1 MIEHCVH
8 NNMKYIRLMAGIACF
23 VVTAVFL
30 QVTNSFHFYYIEQLQ
45 LFRYAADY
53 WIAQLSE
60 VGGVAALL
68 GEWLTQY
75 FAYPYVGPVV
85 IAALLTGVFGW
96 TAAILRQL
104 QPKREPWLLALLP
117 ALALL
122 LIQFDFN
129 YLLKGTVAFVGMELA
144 LFAWMRVQ
152 RPGLRGISALFG
164 VLFLYLTLG
173 PIAGLFAVCT
183 LLIDLCT
190 RRGKRAYIFD
200 LFAIAL
206 FALLAG
212 LAVELTWVRNA
223 AFAWTAQAYYHPILS
238 PKPVIYFAWIC
249 LPVALLLTAL
259 WRAQTVLRV
268 RRQWMEGLVQV
279 ALFAALCYV
288 AIPRYAHREAYLL
301 KQLDY
306 ANRQGNWDEVLRL
319 SQGPIQNYLYL
330 NYLNRALA
338 EKGVLGDQAFAFNQH
353 GPQGLMVGWDKT
365 FSVSLLLSDV
375 YFTLGEIALSQEMA
389 FEANV
394 SVIGAGSP
402 RCLMRLVQTNLIF
415 GAYPIAEKYLRLL
428 EQMPVYRE
436 WARQHRTFL
445 YNDAA
450 VEADPLLGM
459 KRRGLPT
466 ASDLAGIYGLE
477 HDLLLRAKQLPEYA
491 LPIQFVGVQRLL
503 AKDLQGFQA
512 LLDTYYGTPALPTL
526 PVSFQEAVI
535 MLTERQPERWSYYQ
549 VSPAVTTRYGEYRN
563 LVLQNRGNSQLP
575 LLIQRYF
582 GSTYWAYFLLTK

>member
-129 YLLKGTVAFVGMELA
+129 YLLKGTVAFMGMELV
-144 LFAWMRVQ
+144 LFAWMLVQ

-259 WRAQTVLRV
+259 WPAQTVLSV
-268 RRQWMEGLVQV
+268 RRQWIEGLVQV

-288 AIPRYAHREAYLL
+288 AIPRYAHREAYPL

-445 YNDAA
+445 YDDAA

-466 ASDLAGIYGLE
+466 ASDLAGIHGLE
-477 HDLLLRAKQLPEYA
+477 HDLLLRAKQQPEYA
-491 LPIQFVGVQRLL
+491 LPIQFVGIQRLL

>member
-68 GEWLTQY
+68 GEGLTQY

-183 LLIDLCT
+183 LLIDLCKQ
-190 RRGKRAYIFD
+190 RGKRAYIFD

-259 WRAQTVLRV
+259 WPAQTVLSV
-268 RRQWMEGLVQV
+268 RRQWIEGLVQV

-288 AIPRYAHREAYLL
+288 AIPRYAHREAYPL

-466 ASDLAGIYGLE
+466 ASDLAGIHGLE
-477 HDLLLRAKQLPEYA
+477 HDLLLRAKQQPEYA
-491 LPIQFVGVQRLL
+491 LPIQFVGIQRLL

>member
-68 GEWLTQY
+68 GEGLTQY

-183 LLIDLCT
+183 LLIDLFT
-190 RRGKRAYIFD
+190 RWGKRAYIFD

-259 WRAQTVLRV
+259 WPAQTVLSV
-268 RRQWMEGLVQV
+268 RRQWIEGLVQV

-288 AIPRYAHREAYLL
+288 AIPRYAHREAYPL

-445 YNDAA
+445 YDDAA

>member
-183 LLIDLCT
+183 LLIDLCKQ
-190 RRGKRAYIFD
+190 RGKRAYIFD

-206 FALLAG
+206 FALLAV

-259 WRAQTVLRV
+259 WPAQTVLSV
-268 RRQWMEGLVQV
+268 RRQWIEGLVQV

-288 AIPRYAHREAYLL
+288 VIPRYAHREAYPL

-319 SQGPIQNYLYL
+319 SQGPISNYLYL

-445 YNDAA
+445 YDDAA
-450 VEADPLLGM
+450 VKADPLLGM

-466 ASDLAGIYGLE
+466 ASDLAGIHGLE
-477 HDLLLRAKQLPEYA
+477 HDLLLRAKQQPEYA

>member
-68 GEWLTQY
+68 GEGLTQY

-183 LLIDLCT
+183 LLIALCT
-190 RRGKRAYIFD
+190 PRGKRAYIFD

-259 WRAQTVLRV
+259 WPAQTVLSV
-268 RRQWMEGLVQV
+268 RRQWIEGLVQV

-466 ASDLAGIYGLE
+466 ASDLAGIHGLE
-477 HDLLLRAKQLPEYA
+477 HDLLLRAKQQPEYA

>member
-53 WIAQLSE
+53 WITQLSE

-68 GEWLTQY
+68 GEGLTQY

-183 LLIDLCT
+183 LLIDLCKQ
-190 RRGKRAYIFD
+190 RGKRAYIFD

-249 LPVALLLTAL
+249 LPLALLLTAL
-259 WRAQTVLRV
+259 WPAQTVLSV
-268 RRQWMEGLVQV
+268 RRQWIEGLVQV

-288 AIPRYAHREAYLL
+288 AIPRYAHREAYPL

-445 YNDAA
+445 YDDAA

-466 ASDLAGIYGLE
+466 ASDLAGIHGLE
-477 HDLLLRAKQLPEYA
+477 HDLLLRAKQQPEYA
-491 LPIQFVGVQRLL
+491 LPIQFVGIQRLL

>member
-68 GEWLTQY
+68 GEGLTQY

-173 PIAGLFAVCT
+173 PIAGVFAVCT

-259 WRAQTVLRV
+259 WPAQTVLSV
-268 RRQWMEGLVQV
+268 RRQWIEGLVQV

-445 YNDAA
+445 YDDAA

-466 ASDLAGIYGLE
+466 ASDLAGIHGLE

-491 LPIQFVGVQRLL
+491 LPIQFVGIQRLL

-549 VSPAVTTRYGEYRN
+549 VSPAVTARYGEYRN

>member
-68 GEWLTQY
+68 GEGLTQY

-173 PIAGLFAVCT
+173 SIAGLFAVCT
-183 LLIDLCT
+183 LLIDLCKQ
-190 RRGKRAYIFD
+190 RGKRAYVFD

-212 LAVELTWVRNA
+212 LAVELTGVRNA

-259 WRAQTVLRV
+259 WPAQTVLSV
-268 RRQWMEGLVQV
+268 RRQWIEGLVQV

-288 AIPRYAHREAYLL
+288 AIPRYAHREAYPL

-319 SQGPIQNYLYL
+319 SQGPIPNYLYL

-445 YNDAA
+445 YDEAA

-466 ASDLAGIYGLE
+466 ASDLAGIHGLE

-491 LPIQFVGVQRLL
+491 LPIQFVGIQRLL

>member
-1 MIEHCVH
+1 
-8 NNMKYIRLMAGIACF
+8 MKYIRLIAGTGCF
-23 VVTAVFL
+23 LVTAVFL

-53 WIAQLSE
+53 WAAQVTE

-68 GEWLTQY
+68 GELLTQY

-85 IAALLTGVFGW
+85 VAALLTAIFW
-96 TAAILRQL
+96 MTSAILRRI
-104 QPKREPWLLALLP
+104 QPKREPWLLVLLP
-117 ALALL
+117 ALSLL

-129 YLLKGTVAFVGMELA
+129 YLLKGTVAFAGMELT
-144 LFAWMRVQ
+144 LLGWMRLW
-152 RPGLRGISALFG
+152 RPWLRGAMALLG
-164 VLFLYLTLG
+164 VLFLYITMG
-173 PIAGLFAVCT
+173 PVAGVFAVCA
-183 LLIDLCT
+183 LLIDLFT
-190 RRGKRAYIFD
+190 RKGELVYLFD
-200 LFAIAL
+200 VSTIVA
-206 FALLAG
+206 FALLAW
-212 LAVELTWVRNA
+212 LAVETTWVRNA
-223 AFAWTAQAYYHPILS
+223 AFAWTAQAYYHPILT
-238 PKPVIYFAWIC
+238 PKPEIYFAWGC
-249 LPVALLLTAL
+249 LPLALVLTAL
-259 WRAQTVLRV
+259 WPAKTELSA
-268 RRQWMEGLVQV
+268 RRQWIAGVLQWI
-279 ALFAALCYV
+279 LFAALCYV
-288 AIPRYAHREAYLL
+288 AIPRYAHREAYRL

-306 ANRQGNWDEVLRL
+306 ANRQGDWDEVLRL

-415 GAYPIAEKYLRLL
+415 GTYPIAEKYIRLL
-428 EQMPVYRE
+428 EQMPVYRD
-436 WARQHRTFL
+436 WAQAHRAFL

-450 VEADPLLGM
+450 VDADPLLGL
-459 KRRGLPT
+459 KRRGLPVE
-466 ASDLAGIYGLE
+466 SDLAGIHGLE
-477 HDLLLRAKQLPEYA
+477 HDLLLRAQQQPERP
-491 LPIQFVGVQRLL
+491 LPIQFVGIQRLL

-512 LLDTYYGTPALPTL
+512 LLDTYYGTPVLPTL

-535 MLTERQPERWSYYQ
+535 MLMEKQPEKRSYYQ

-563 LVLQNRGNSQLP
+563 LVLQNRGNTQLP

-582 GSTYWAYFLLTK
+582 GSTYWAYYLLTK

>member
-30 QVTNSFHFYYIEQLQ
+30 QVTNSVHFYYIEQLQ

-60 VGGVAALL
+60 VGGAAALL
-68 GEWLTQY
+68 GEGLTQY

-173 PIAGLFAVCT
+173 PIAGVFAVCT

-206 FALLAG
+206 FVLLAV

-223 AFAWTAQAYYHPILS
+223 AFAWTVQAYYHPILS

-259 WRAQTVLRV
+259 WPAQTVLSV
-268 RRQWMEGLVQV
+268 RRQWIEGLVQV

-288 AIPRYAHREAYLL
+288 AIPRYAHREAYPL

>member
-1 MIEHCVH
+1 
-8 NNMKYIRLMAGIACF
+8 MKYIRLIAGIGCF

-30 QVTNSFHFYYIEQLQ
+30 QITNSFHFYYIEQLQ

-53 WIAQLSE
+53 WVAQVTE

-68 GEWLTQY
+68 GELLTQY

-85 IAALLTGVFGW
+85 IAALLTGIFW
-96 TAAILRQL
+96 LTAAILRRI

-122 LIQFDFN
+122 LILFDFN
-129 YLLKGTVAFVGMELA
+129 YLLKGTVAFAGMELA
-144 LFAWMRVQ
+144 LLGWMRLQ
-152 RPGLRGISALFG
+152 RPWLRGITALLG
-164 VLFLYLTLG
+164 VLFLYMTMG
-173 PIAGLFAVCT
+173 PVAGVFAVCM
-183 LLIDLCT
+183 LLIDLFI
-190 RRGKRAYIFD
+190 RKEKLSYLFD
-200 LFAIAL
+200 LLAIAV
-206 FALLAG
+206 FALLAW
-212 LAVELTWVRNA
+212 LAVETTWVRNA
-223 AFAWTAQAYYHPILS
+223 AFAWTAQAYYHPILT
-238 PKPVIYFAWIC
+238 PKPEIYFAWGC
-249 LPVALLLTAL
+249 LPLALVLTAL
-259 WRAQTVLRV
+259 WPAKTELSV
-268 RRQWMEGLVQV
+268 RRQWIEGVVQWT
-279 ALFAALCYV
+279 LFAALCYV
-288 AIPRYAHREAYLL
+288 SIPRYAHREAYPL

-306 ANRQGNWDEVLRL
+306 ANRLGDWDEVLRL

-338 EKGVLGDQAFAFNQH
+338 EKGELGDQAFAFNQH

-415 GAYPIAEKYLRLL
+415 GTYPIAEKYIRLL
-428 EQMPVYRE
+428 EQMPVYRD
-436 WARQHRTFL
+436 WAKQHRAFL

-450 VEADPLLGM
+450 VEADPLLGL
-459 KRRGLPT
+459 KRRGLPKE
-466 ASDLAGIYGLE
+466 SDLAGIHGLE
-477 HDLLLRAKQLPEYA
+477 HDLLLRAEQQPEHT

-512 LLDTYYGTPALPTL
+512 LIDTYYGTPALPTL

-535 MLTERQPERWSYYQ
+535 MLTEKQPERWSYYQ
-549 VSPAVTTRYGEYRN
+549 VSQSVMNRFSEYRS
-563 LVLQNRGNSQLP
+563 LVLQNRGNTQLP

-582 GSTYWAYFLLTK
+582 GSTYWAYYLLTK

>member
-68 GEWLTQY
+68 GEGLTQY

-173 PIAGLFAVCT
+173 PIAGLFAACT
-183 LLIDLCT
+183 LLIDLFT

-259 WRAQTVLRV
+259 WPAQTVLSV
-268 RRQWMEGLVQV
+268 RRQWIEGLVQV

-288 AIPRYAHREAYLL
+288 AIPRYAHREAYPL

-445 YNDAA
+445 YDDAA

>member
-68 GEWLTQY
+68 GEGLTQY

-183 LLIDLCT
+183 LLIDLFT

-259 WRAQTVLRV
+259 WPAQTVLSV
-268 RRQWMEGLVQV
+268 RRQWIEGLVQV

-288 AIPRYAHREAYLL
+288 AIPRYAHREAYPL

-445 YNDAA
+445 YDDAA
-450 VEADPLLGM
+450 VEADPLLGI

-466 ASDLAGIYGLE
+466 ASDLAGIHGLE
-477 HDLLLRAKQLPEYA
+477 HDLLLRAKQQPENA
-491 LPIQFVGVQRLL
+491 LPIQFVGIQRLL

-512 LLDTYYGTPALPTL
+512 LLYTDYGTPALPTW
-526 PVSFQEAVI
+526 PVSFQ
-535 MLTERQPERWSYYQ
+535 
-549 VSPAVTTRYGEYRN
+549 
-563 LVLQNRGNSQLP
+563 
-575 LLIQRYF
+575 
-582 GSTYWAYFLLTK
+582 

>member
-1 MIEHCVH
+1 
-8 NNMKYIRLMAGIACF
+8 MKYIRLIAGIGCF

-53 WIAQLSE
+53 WAAQVTE

-85 IAALLTGVFGW
+85 VAALLTAIWGL
-96 TAAILRQL
+96 TSAILRQI

-117 ALALL
+117 ALSLL

-129 YLLKGTVAFVGMELA
+129 YLLKGTVAFAGMELA
-144 LFAWMRVQ
+144 LLAWMRVQ

-164 VLFLYLTLG
+164 VLFLYITLG
-173 PIAGLFAVCT
+173 PVAGLFAVCA
-183 LLIDLCT
+183 LLIDLFT
-190 RRGKRAYIFD
+190 RKGKSAYLVD
-200 LFAIAL
+200 LLTIVAVT
-206 FALLAG
+206 LLAW
-212 LAVELTWVRNA
+212 LAVETTWVRNA
-223 AFAWTAQAYYHPILS
+223 AFAWTAQAYYHPILA
-238 PKPVIYFAWIC
+238 PKSEIYWAWIS
-249 LPVALLLTAL
+249 LPLALVLTAL
-259 WRAQTVLRV
+259 WPAKTELSV
-268 RRQWMEGLVQV
+268 RLQWIEGVVQW
-279 ALFAALCYV
+279 ALFAAICYV

-306 ANRQGNWDEVLRL
+306 ANRQSDWDEVLRL

-365 FSVSLLLSDV
+365 FSVSWLLSDL

-402 RCLMRLVQTNLIF
+402 RSLMRLVQTNLIF
-415 GAYPIAEKYLRLL
+415 GAYPIAEKYIRLL
-428 EQMPVYRE
+428 EQMPVYRD
-436 WARQHRTFL
+436 WAKQHRAFL

-450 VEADPLLGM
+450 VDADPLLGL
-459 KRRGLPT
+459 KRRGLPV
-466 ASDLAGIYGLE
+466 ASDLAGIHGLE
-477 HDLLLRAKQLPEYA
+477 HDLLLRAEQQPEHT

-512 LLDTYYGTPALPTL
+512 LLDTYYGTPALSTL

-535 MLTERQPERWSYYQ
+535 MLHEKQPERWSYYQ
-549 VSPAVTTRYGEYRN
+549 VSQAVAARYGEYRN
-563 LVLQNRGNSQLP
+563 LVLQNRGNTQLP

-582 GSTYWAYFLLTK
+582 GSTYWAYYLLTK

>member
-68 GEWLTQY
+68 GEGLTQY

-259 WRAQTVLRV
+259 WPAQTVLSV
-268 RRQWMEGLVQV
+268 RRQWIEGLVQV
-279 ALFAALCYV
+279 ALFATLCYV
-288 AIPRYAHREAYLL
+288 AIPRYAHREAYPL

-445 YNDAA
+445 YDDAA

-466 ASDLAGIYGLE
+466 ASDLAGIHGLE
-477 HDLLLRAKQLPEYA
+477 HDLLLRAKQQPEYA

>member
-1 MIEHCVH
+1 
-8 NNMKYIRLMAGIACF
+8 MKYIRLIAGIGCF

-53 WIAQLSE
+53 WAAQVTE

-85 IAALLTGVFGW
+85 VAALLTAIWGL
-96 TAAILRQL
+96 TSAILRQI

-117 ALALL
+117 ALSLL

-129 YLLKGTVAFVGMELA
+129 YLLKGTVAFAGMELA
-144 LFAWMRVQ
+144 LLAWMRVQ
-152 RPGLRGISALFG
+152 RPGLRGGMALLG
-164 VLFLYLTLG
+164 VLFLYITLG
-173 PIAGLFAVCT
+173 PVAGLFAVCA
-183 LLIDLCT
+183 LLIDFFT
-190 RRGKRAYIFD
+190 RKGKSSYLFD
-200 LFAIAL
+200 LSAIVA
-206 FALLAG
+206 FALLAW
-212 LAVELTWVRNA
+212 LAVETTWVRNA
-223 AFAWTAQAYYHPILS
+223 AFAWTAQAYYHPILA
-238 PKPVIYFAWIC
+238 PKSEIYWAWIS
-249 LPVALLLTAL
+249 LPLALVLTAL
-259 WRAQTVLRV
+259 WPAKTELSV
-268 RRQWMEGLVQV
+268 RRQWIEGVVQW
-279 ALFAALCYV
+279 ALFAAICYV

-306 ANRQGNWDEVLRL
+306 ANRQSDWDEVLRL

-365 FSVSLLLSDV
+365 FSVSWLLSDL

-402 RCLMRLVQTNLIF
+402 RSLMRLVQTNLIF
-415 GAYPIAEKYLRLL
+415 GAYPIAEKYIRLL
-428 EQMPVYRE
+428 EQMPVYRD
-436 WARQHRTFL
+436 WAKQHRAFL

-450 VEADPLLGM
+450 VDADPLLGL
-459 KRRGLPT
+459 KRRGLPV
-466 ASDLAGIYGLE
+466 ASDLAGIHGLE
-477 HDLLLRAKQLPEYA
+477 HDLLLRAEQQPEHT

-535 MLTERQPERWSYYQ
+535 MLHEKQPERWSYYQ
-549 VSPAVTTRYGEYRN
+549 VSQAVAARYGEYRN
-563 LVLQNRGNSQLP
+563 LVLQNRGNTQLP

-582 GSTYWAYFLLTK
+582 GSTYWAYYLLTK

>member
-1 MIEHCVH
+1 
-8 NNMKYIRLMAGIACF
+8 MKYIRLIAGIGCF

-53 WIAQLSE
+53 WAAQVTE

-85 IAALLTGVFGW
+85 VAALLTAIWGL
-96 TAAILRQL
+96 TTAILRQI

-117 ALALL
+117 ALSLL

-129 YLLKGTVAFVGMELA
+129 YLLKGTVAFAGMELA
-144 LFAWMRVQ
+144 LLAWMRVQ

-183 LLIDLCT
+183 LLIDLFT

-259 WRAQTVLRV
+259 WPAQTVLSV
-268 RRQWMEGLVQV
+268 RRQWIEGLVQV

-288 AIPRYAHREAYLL
+288 AIPRYAHREAYPL

-445 YNDAA
+445 YDDAA

-466 ASDLAGIYGLE
+466 ASDLAGIHGLE
-477 HDLLLRAKQLPEYA
+477 HDLLLRAKQQPEYA

>member
-60 VGGVAALL
+60 VGGAAALL
-68 GEWLTQY
+68 GEGLTQY

-249 LPVALLLTAL
+249 LPLALLLTAL
-259 WRAQTVLRV
+259 WPAQTVLSV
-268 RRQWMEGLVQV
+268 RRQWIEGLVQV

-288 AIPRYAHREAYLL
+288 AIPRYAHREAYPL

-445 YNDAA
+445 YDDAA

-466 ASDLAGIYGLE
+466 ASDLAGIHGLE
-477 HDLLLRAKQLPEYA
+477 HDLLLRAKQQPEYA

>member
-1 MIEHCVH
+1 
-8 NNMKYIRLMAGIACF
+8 MA
-23 VVTAVFL
+23 TAAFL

-53 WIAQLSE
+53 WVAQLTE

-68 GEWLTQY
+68 GELLTQY

-85 IAALLTGVFGW
+85 IAALLTGVFGL
-96 TAAILRQL
+96 TSAILRQI

-122 LIQFDFN
+122 LVQFDFN
-129 YLLKGTVAFVGMELA
+129 YLLKGTVAFAGMELA
-144 LFAWMRVQ
+144 LLGWMRLK
-152 RPGLRGISALFG
+152 RSWLRGVTVLFG
-164 VLFLYLTLG
+164 VLLLYITMG
-173 PIAGLFAVCT
+173 PIAGLFAGCA
-183 LLIDLCT
+183 LLIDLFT
-190 RRGKRAYIFD
+190 RQGKRAYIFD
-200 LFAIAL
+200 LSAIAL

-212 LAVELTWVRNA
+212 LAIELTWVRNA

-238 PKPVIYFAWIC
+238 PKPEIYFAWIC

-259 WRAQTVLRV
+259 WPAKTELSP
-268 RRQWMEGLVQV
+268 RRQCVAGVLQV
-279 ALFAALCYV
+279 LLFAALCYV

-306 ANRQGNWDEVLRL
+306 ANRQGDWDEVMRL

-338 EKGVLGDQAFAFNQH
+338 EKGLLGDQAFAFNQH

-415 GAYPIAEKYLRLL
+415 GAYPIAEKYIRLL
-428 EQMPVYRE
+428 EQMPVYQD
-436 WARQHRTFL
+436 WAKRHRAFL

-450 VEADPLLGM
+450 VEADPLLGL
-459 KRRGLPT
+459 KRKGLPA
-466 ASDLAGIYGLE
+466 ASDLAGIHGLE
-477 HDLLLRAKQLPEYA
+477 HDLLLRAEQQPEHT

-503 AKDLQGFQA
+503 AKDLKGFQA
-512 LLDTYYGTPALPTL
+512 LLDTYYGTPALPIL

-535 MLTERQPERWSYYQ
+535 MLTEKQPERWSYYQ
-549 VSPAVTTRYGEYRN
+549 VSSAVTARYGEYRN
-563 LVLQNRGNSQLP
+563 LVLQNRGNTQLP

-582 GSTYWAYFLLTK
+582 GSTYWAYYLLTK

>member
-60 VGGVAALL
+60 VGGVAAFL
-68 GEWLTQY
+68 GEGLTQY

-206 FALLAG
+206 FALLAE

-259 WRAQTVLRV
+259 WPAQTVLSV
-268 RRQWMEGLVQV
+268 RRQWIEGLVQV

-288 AIPRYAHREAYLL
+288 AIPRYAHREAYPL

-466 ASDLAGIYGLE
+466 ASDLAGIHGLE

-503 AKDLQGFQA
+503 AKDLQGFHA

-549 VSPAVTTRYGEYRN
+549 VSPAVTARYGEYRN

>member
-68 GEWLTQY
+68 GEGLTQY
-75 FAYPYVGPVV
+75 FAYLYVGPVV

-259 WRAQTVLRV
+259 WPAQTVLSV
-268 RRQWMEGLVQV
+268 RRQWIEGLVQV

-288 AIPRYAHREAYLL
+288 AIPRYAHREAYPL

-466 ASDLAGIYGLE
+466 ASDLAGIHGLE
-477 HDLLLRAKQLPEYA
+477 HDLLLRAKQLPEYV
-491 LPIQFVGVQRLL
+491 LPIQFVGIQRLL

>member
-1 MIEHCVH
+1 
-8 NNMKYIRLMAGIACF
+8 MKYIRLIAGIGCF

-53 WIAQLSE
+53 WAAQVTE

-85 IAALLTGVFGW
+85 VAALLTAIWGL
-96 TAAILRQL
+96 TSAILRRI

-117 ALALL
+117 ALSLL

-129 YLLKGTVAFVGMELA
+129 YLLKGTVAFSGMELA
-144 LFAWMRVQ
+144 LLAWMRVQ
-152 RPGLRGISALFG
+152 RPGLRGGMALLG
-164 VLFLYLTLG
+164 VLFLYITLG
-173 PIAGLFAVCT
+173 PVAGLFAVCA
-183 LLIDLCT
+183 LLIDFFT
-190 RRGKRAYIFD
+190 RKGKSSYLFD
-200 LFAIAL
+200 LSAIVA
-206 FALLAG
+206 FALLAW
-212 LAVELTWVRNA
+212 LAVETTWVRNA
-223 AFAWTAQAYYHPILS
+223 AFAWTAQAYYHPILA
-238 PKPVIYFAWIC
+238 PKSEIYWAWIS
-249 LPVALLLTAL
+249 LPLALVLTAL
-259 WRAQTVLRV
+259 WPVKDALSV
-268 RRQWMEGLVQV
+268 RRQWIEGVVQW
-279 ALFAALCYV
+279 ALFAAICYV

-306 ANRQGNWDEVLRL
+306 ANRQSDWDEVLRL

-365 FSVSLLLSDV
+365 FSVSWLLSDL

-415 GAYPIAEKYLRLL
+415 GAYPIAEKYIRLL
-428 EQMPVYRE
+428 EQMPVYRD
-436 WARQHRTFL
+436 WAKQHRAFL

-450 VEADPLLGM
+450 VEADPLLGL
-459 KRRGLPT
+459 KRRGLPV
-466 ASDLAGIYGLE
+466 ASDLAGIHGLE
-477 HDLLLRAKQLPEYA
+477 HDLLLRAEQQPEHT

-535 MLTERQPERWSYYQ
+535 MLHEKQPERWSYYQ
-549 VSPAVTTRYGEYRN
+549 VSQAVAARYGEYRN
-563 LVLQNRGNSQLP
+563 LVLQNRGNTQLP

-582 GSTYWAYFLLTK
+582 GSTYWAYYLLTK

>member
-8 NNMKYIRLMAGIACF
+8 NHMKYIRLMAGIGCF
-23 VVTAVFL
+23 VATAVFL
-30 QVTNSFHFYYIEQLQ
+30 QMTNSFHFYYIEQLQ

-53 WIAQLSE
+53 WVTQATE
-60 VGGVAALL
+60 VGGIAALL

-85 IAALLTGVFGW
+85 IAALLTGIFW
-96 TAAILRQL
+96 LTSAILRL
-104 QPKREPWLLALLP
+104 LRPKREPWLLALLP
-117 ALALL
+117 ALSLL

-129 YLLKGTVAFVGMELA
+129 YLLKGTVAFAGMELV

-152 RPGLRGISALFG
+152 RPWLRGISALFG
-164 VLFLYLTLG
+164 VLFLYLTMG
-173 PIAGLFAVCT
+173 PVAGVFAVCT

-190 RRGKRAYIFD
+190 RRGKRTYILD
-200 LFAIAL
+200 LSAVGL
-206 FALLAG
+206 FVLVAG

-238 PKPVIYFAWIC
+238 PKSVIYFAWIC
-249 LPVALLLTAL
+249 LPLGILLTAL
-259 WRAQTVLRV
+259 WPAKTVLSV
-268 RRQWMEGLVQV
+268 RRQWIEGLVQV

-306 ANRQGNWDEVLRL
+306 ANRQADWDEVVRL
-319 SQGPIQNYLYL
+319 SRGPISNYLYL

-338 EKGVLGDQAFAFNQH
+338 EKGVLGDQAFAFDQH

-436 WARQHRTFL
+436 WARQHCAFL

-459 KRRGLPT
+459 KRRGLPV
-466 ASDLAGIYGLE
+466 ASDLAGIHGLE
-477 HDLLLRAKQLPEYA
+477 HDLLLRAKQQPEYA
-491 LPIQFVGVQRLL
+491 SPIQFVGVQHLL

-549 VSPAVTTRYGEYRN
+549 VSPAVTARYGEYRN

-575 LLIQRYF
+575 LLIQRHF

>member
-60 VGGVAALL
+60 VGGAAALL
-68 GEWLTQY
+68 GEGLTQY

-238 PKPVIYFAWIC
+238 PNPVIYFAWIC

-259 WRAQTVLRV
+259 WPAQTVLSV
-268 RRQWMEGLVQV
+268 RRQWIEGLVQV

-288 AIPRYAHREAYLL
+288 VIPRYAHREAYPL

-338 EKGVLGDQAFAFNQH
+338 EKGMLGDQAFAFNQH

-445 YNDAA
+445 YDDAA

-466 ASDLAGIYGLE
+466 ASDLAGIHGLE
-477 HDLLLRAKQLPEYA
+477 HDLLLRAKQQPEYA

>member
-68 GEWLTQY
+68 GEGLTQY

-183 LLIDLCT
+183 LLIDLCA

-212 LAVELTWVRNA
+212 LAVELMWVRNA

-259 WRAQTVLRV
+259 WPAQTVLSV
-268 RRQWMEGLVQV
+268 RRQWIEGLVQV

-288 AIPRYAHREAYLL
+288 AMPRYAHREAYPL

-466 ASDLAGIYGLE
+466 ASDLAGIHGLE

>member
-1 MIEHCVH
+1 
-8 NNMKYIRLMAGIACF
+8 MKYIRLIAGIGCF

-53 WIAQLSE
+53 WAAQVTE

-85 IAALLTGVFGW
+85 VAALLTAIWGL
-96 TAAILRQL
+96 TSAILRRI

-117 ALALL
+117 ALSLL

-129 YLLKGTVAFVGMELA
+129 YLLKGTVAFAGMELA
-144 LFAWMRVQ
+144 LLAWMRVQ
-152 RPGLRGISALFG
+152 RPGLRGGMALLG
-164 VLFLYLTLG
+164 VLFLYITLG
-173 PIAGLFAVCT
+173 PVAGLFAVCA
-183 LLIDLCT
+183 LLIDLFT
-190 RRGKRAYIFD
+190 RKGKSAYLFD
-200 LFAIAL
+200 LSAIVA
-206 FALLAG
+206 FSLLAW
-212 LAVELTWVRNA
+212 LAVETTWVRNA
-223 AFAWTAQAYYHPILS
+223 AFAWTVQAYYHPILA
-238 PKPVIYFAWIC
+238 PKSEIYWAWIS
-249 LPVALLLTAL
+249 LPLALVLTAL
-259 WRAQTVLRV
+259 WLAKTELSV
-268 RRQWMEGLVQV
+268 RRQWIEGVVQW
-279 ALFAALCYV
+279 ALFAAICYV

-306 ANRQGNWDEVLRL
+306 ANRQSDWDEVLRL

-338 EKGVLGDQAFAFNQH
+338 EKGLLGDQAFAFNQH

-365 FSVSLLLSDV
+365 FSVSWLLSDL

-402 RCLMRLVQTNLIF
+402 RSLMRLVQTNLIF
-415 GAYPIAEKYLRLL
+415 GAYPIAEKYIRLL
-428 EQMPVYRE
+428 EQMPVYRD
-436 WARQHRTFL
+436 WAKQHRAFL

-450 VEADPLLGM
+450 VEADPLLGL
-459 KRRGLPT
+459 KRRGLPV
-466 ASDLAGIYGLE
+466 ASDLAGIHGLE
-477 HDLLLRAKQLPEYA
+477 HDLLLRAEQQPEHT

-535 MLTERQPERWSYYQ
+535 MLHEKQPERWSYYQ
-549 VSPAVTTRYGEYRN
+549 VSQAVAARYGEYRN
-563 LVLQNRGNSQLP
+563 LVLQNRGNTQLP

-582 GSTYWAYFLLTK
+582 GSTYWAYYLLTK

>member
-68 GEWLTQY
+68 GEGLTQY

-173 PIAGLFAVCT
+173 PIAGLFAVCP
-183 LLIDLCT
+183 LLIDLCKQ
-190 RRGKRAYIFD
+190 RGKRAYIFD

-259 WRAQTVLRV
+259 WPAQTVLSV
-268 RRQWMEGLVQV
+268 RRQWIEGLVQV

-288 AIPRYAHREAYLL
+288 VIPRYAHREAYPL

-306 ANRQGNWDEVLRL
+306 ANRQADWDEVLRL

-466 ASDLAGIYGLE
+466 ASDLAGIHGLE

-491 LPIQFVGVQRLL
+491 LPIQFVGIQRLL

>member
-1 MIEHCVH
+1 
-8 NNMKYIRLMAGIACF
+8 MKYIQLIAGIGCF

-53 WIAQLSE
+53 WTAQVTE

-68 GEWLTQY
+68 GELLTQY

-85 IAALLTGVFGW
+85 IAALLITIFW
-96 TAAILRQL
+96 LTSAILRRI
-104 QPKREPWLLALLP
+104 QPMREPWLLALLP
-117 ALALL
+117 ALSLL
-122 LIQFDFN
+122 LVQFDFN
-129 YLLKGTVAFVGMELA
+129 YLLKGTVAFVGMELI
-144 LFAWMRVQ
+144 LLGWMRLR
-152 RPGLRGISALFG
+152 RPWLRGSMALLG
-164 VLFLYLTLG
+164 VLFLYITMG
-173 PIAGLFAVCT
+173 PVAGVFAVCA
-183 LLIDLCT
+183 LLVDLFT
-190 RRGKRAYIFD
+190 RRGKLSYLFD
-200 LFAIAL
+200 LSAVVL
-206 FALLAG
+206 FVLLAG
-212 LAVELTWVRNA
+212 LAVEMTWVRNA

-238 PKPVIYFAWIC
+238 PKSEIYFVWVC
-249 LPVALLLTAL
+249 LPLTLMLTAL
-259 WRAQTVLRV
+259 WPAKDALSV
-268 RRQWMEGLVQV
+268 RRQWIEGVVQWG
-279 ALFAALCYV
+279 LFAALCYV
-288 AIPRYAHREAYLL
+288 AIPRYAHREAYPL

-306 ANRQGNWDEVLRL
+306 ANRQGDWDEVLRL

-338 EKGVLGDQAFAFNQH
+338 EKGELGDQAFAFNQH

-415 GAYPIAEKYLRLL
+415 GAYPIAEKYIRLL
-428 EQMPVYRE
+428 EQMPIYRD
-436 WARQHRTFL
+436 WAKRHRAFL
-445 YNDAA
+445 HNDAA
-450 VEADPLLGM
+450 VEADPLLGL
-459 KRRGLPT
+459 KRRGLPKE
-466 ASDLAGIYGLE
+466 SDLAGIYGFE
-477 HDLLLRAKQLPEYA
+477 HDLLQRAEQQPEHT

-503 AKDLQGFQA
+503 AKDLQGFQT
-512 LLDTYYGTPALPTL
+512 LLDTYYGTPVLPTL

-535 MLTERQPERWSYYQ
+535 MLNEKQPERWNYYQ
-549 VSPAVTTRYGEYRN
+549 VSPAVAARYGEYRN
-563 LVLQNRGNSQLP
+563 LVLQNRGNTQLP

-582 GSTYWAYFLLTK
+582 GSTYWAYYLLTK

>member
-1 MIEHCVH
+1 
-8 NNMKYIRLMAGIACF
+8 MKYIRLIAGIGCF

-30 QVTNSFHFYYIEQLQ
+30 QITNSFHFYYIEQLQ
-45 LFRYAADY
+45 LFRYATDY
-53 WIAQLSE
+53 WVAQVTE

-68 GEWLTQY
+68 GELLTQY

-85 IAALLTGVFGW
+85 IAALLTGIFW
-96 TAAILRQL
+96 LTAAILRRI

-122 LIQFDFN
+122 LILFDFN
-129 YLLKGTVAFVGMELA
+129 YLLKGTVAFAGMELA
-144 LFAWMRVQ
+144 LLGWMRLQ
-152 RPGLRGISALFG
+152 RPWLRGVTALLG
-164 VLFLYLTLG
+164 VLFLYMTMG
-173 PIAGLFAVCT
+173 PVAGVFAVCM
-183 LLIDLCT
+183 LLIDLFI
-190 RRGKRAYIFD
+190 RKEKLSYLFD
-200 LFAIAL
+200 LLAIAV
-206 FALLAG
+206 FALLAW
-212 LAVELTWVRNA
+212 LAVETTWVRNA
-223 AFAWTAQAYYHPILS
+223 AFAWTAQAYYHPILT
-238 PKPVIYFAWIC
+238 PKPEIYFAWGC
-249 LPVALLLTAL
+249 LPLALVLTAL
-259 WRAQTVLRV
+259 WPAKTELSV
-268 RRQWMEGLVQV
+268 RRQWIEGVVQWT
-279 ALFAALCYV
+279 LFAALCYV
-288 AIPRYAHREAYLL
+288 SIPRYAHREAYPL

-306 ANRQGNWDEVLRL
+306 ANRLGDWDEVLRL

-338 EKGVLGDQAFAFNQH
+338 EKGELGDQAFAFNQH

-415 GAYPIAEKYLRLL
+415 GTYPIAEKYIRLL
-428 EQMPVYRE
+428 EQMPVYRD
-436 WARQHRTFL
+436 WAKQHRAFL

-450 VEADPLLGM
+450 VEADPLLGL
-459 KRRGLPT
+459 KRRGLPKE
-466 ASDLAGIYGLE
+466 SDLAGIHGLE
-477 HDLLLRAKQLPEYA
+477 HDLLLRAEQQPEHT
-491 LPIQFVGVQRLL
+491 LPIEFVGVQRLL

-535 MLTERQPERWSYYQ
+535 MLTEKQPERWSYYQ
-549 VSPAVTTRYGEYRN
+549 VSQSVMNRFSEYRS
-563 LVLQNRGNSQLP
+563 LVLQNRGNTQLP

-582 GSTYWAYFLLTK
+582 GSTYWAYYLLTK

>member
-1 MIEHCVH
+1 M
-8 NNMKYIRLMAGIACF
+8 
-23 VVTAVFL
+23 
-30 QVTNSFHFYYIEQLQ
+30 
-45 LFRYAADY
+45 
-53 WIAQLSE
+53 LS
-60 VGGVAALL
+60 
-68 GEWLTQY
+68 
-75 FAYPYVGPVV
+75 
-85 IAALLTGVFGW
+85 
-96 TAAILRQL
+96 
-104 QPKREPWLLALLP
+104 
-117 ALALL
+117 
-122 LIQFDFN
+122 
-129 YLLKGTVAFVGMELA
+129 
-144 LFAWMRVQ
+144 
-152 RPGLRGISALFG
+152 
-164 VLFLYLTLG
+164 
-173 PIAGLFAVCT
+173 
-183 LLIDLCT
+183 
-190 RRGKRAYIFD
+190 
-200 LFAIAL
+200 
-206 FALLAG
+206 
-212 LAVELTWVRNA
+212 
-223 AFAWTAQAYYHPILS
+223 
-238 PKPVIYFAWIC
+238 
-249 LPVALLLTAL
+249 
-259 WRAQTVLRV
+259 V
-268 RRQWMEGLVQV
+268 RRQWIEGLVQV

-466 ASDLAGIYGLE
+466 ASDLAGIHGLE
-477 HDLLLRAKQLPEYA
+477 HDLLLRAKQQPENA
-491 LPIQFVGVQRLL
+491 LPIQFVGIQRLL

>member
-1 MIEHCVH
+1 MEYSAH
-8 NNMKYIRLMAGIACF
+8 NDMKYIRLMAGICCF

-45 LFRYAADY
+45 LFRYAVDY
-53 WIAQLSE
+53 WAAQVAE

-68 GEWLTQY
+68 GELLTQY

-85 IAALLTGVFGW
+85 IAALLTGIFW
-96 TAAILRQL
+96 LTAAILRRI

-117 ALALL
+117 ALSLL
-122 LIQFDFN
+122 LMQFDFN
-129 YLLKGTVAFVGMELA
+129 YLLKGTVAFAGMELA
-144 LFAWMRVQ
+144 LLGWM
-152 RPGLRGISALFG
+152 GLRRPWIRGGAALIG
-164 VLFLYLTLG
+164 VLSLYVTMG
-173 PIAGLFAVCT
+173 PVAGLFAISA
-183 LLIDLCT
+183 LLIDLFA
-190 RRGKRAYIFD
+190 RRGKSFYLFD
-200 LFAIAL
+200 LLAVVA
-206 FALLAG
+206 FALLAW
-212 LAVELTWVRNA
+212 LAVETTWVRNA

-238 PKPVIYFAWIC
+238 PKLEIYFAWIS
-249 LPVALLLTAL
+249 LPFGILLTAL
-259 WRAQTVLRV
+259 WPAKTALSA
-268 RRQWMEGLVQV
+268 RRQCVEGVLQG

-288 AIPRYAHREAYLL
+288 AIPRYAHRESYPL

-306 ANRQGNWDEVLRL
+306 ANRQEDWDEVLCL

-353 GPQGLMVGWDKT
+353 GQQGLMVGWDKT

-375 YFTLGEIALSQEMA
+375 YFTLGEVALSQEMA

-428 EQMPVYRE
+428 EQMPVYRD
-436 WARQHRTFL
+436 WAKRHRAFL

-450 VEADPLLGM
+450 VEADPLLGL
-459 KRRGLPT
+459 KRRGLPKE
-466 ASDLAGIYGLE
+466 SDLAGIYGLE
-477 HDLLLRAKQLPEYA
+477 HDLLLRTEQQPEHT
-491 LPIQFVGVQRLL
+491 LPIEFVGVQRLL
-503 AKDLQGFQA
+503 AKDLKGFQA

-535 MLTERQPERWSYYQ
+535 MLTEKQPERWSYYQ
-549 VSPAVTTRYGEYRN
+549 VSPAVTARYGEYRN
-563 LVLQNRGNSQLP
+563 LVLQNRGNTQLP

-582 GSTYWAYFLLTK
+582 GSTYWAYYLLTK